1 MSDDEKGRDSIDRL
15 VDSFEKFFERDKVT
29 ASPYLTA
36 AYKSILNAQNY
47 CNLCKKIG
55 EENSTRIKGKAKIN
69 PRGFLARILTEN
81 EMDLEGKI
89 ISKKNDYQVKA
100 LEEASN
106 AIAQLTSYGPRN
118 IEANEAFNELTIH
131 IGRWIK
137 ERSETP
143 EKLEEKLSEYFIRA
157 LTEGKKISDTER
169 DTLRAMIQET
179 PFTVK
184 LLGALLPVFEVLDE
198 PIENGIKFL
207 RDNDVLSKVSPHIKN
222 LIDVCKKEPTDRYI
236 RKIEE
241 FRKKCISTI
250 GSSEKCNGADKDLKS
265 AEADIKRMINNENF
279 FYARGAQMLA
289 VTLMPVYG
297 VIEGIKK
304 DLAQGLD
311 LDKIEESLD
320 KIGRKGRRF
329 SLF

>member
-1 MSDDEKGRDSIDRL
+1 MSNDKKERDSISGL
-15 VDSFEKFFERDKVT
+15 SNSLEKFFERNKVT
-29 ASPYLTA
+29 VSPYLTA
-36 AYKSILNAQNY
+36 AYQSVLNAQNY

-55 EENSTRIKGKAKIN
+55 EENKTRIEGKIHR
-69 PRGFLARILTEN
+69 RGFLARILPEN

-89 ISKKNDYQVKA
+89 ISKTNDYQTKA
-100 LEEASN
+100 LSEASN

-143 EKLEEKLSEYFIRA
+143 EKLEEKLGEYFVKNM
-157 LTEGKKISDTER
+157 TQGEKISDTEK
-169 DTLRAMIQET
+169 DTLRAMMQET

-184 LLGALLPVFEVLDE
+184 LLGALLPMFEVLDD
-198 PIENGIKFL
+198 PIKNGIKFL
-207 RDNDVLSKVSPHIKN
+207 KDNNVLDRVSPHMKSVIE
-222 LIDVCKKEPTDRYI
+222 VCKKEPTDRYI
-236 RKIEE
+236 RRVEE
-241 FRKKCISTI
+241 FREKCSSTI
-250 GSSEKCNGADKDLKS
+250 GPSEKCKGADKNLES
-265 AEADIKRMINNENF
+265 AETDIKRMINGENF
-279 FYARGAQMLA
+279 FYTRGAQMVA

-297 VIEGIKK
+297 VIEGIRK